1 MGCKK
6 AEFGEEFVNS
16 VELTRHSSGEVG
28 SSQFS
33 WSVTEDVRAR
43 QKNQRPHVVWLTG
56 PPSAGKS
63 TIVNC
68 CDVRLTSLGF
78 HCCILDGDDL
88 RQGLTKD
95 LRFSAE
101 DRAENVRRVAEVA
114 HFCFS
119 AGMIVFVA
127 LVSPFAED
135 RERARGLFQPG
146 SFSEAFV
153 TTPIETCMDRD
164 VKGLYDRAAVGGVEN
179 MTGVSQRYES
189 PLAADIELDGAGDI
203 ETVTDQLVTYLLER
217 VQLPRLH
224 ANGNQSG

>member
-1 MGCKK
+1 
-6 AEFGEEFVNS
+6 VNS
-16 VELTRHSSGEVG
+16 FELRHSSEEVESG
-28 SSQFS
+28 QYS
-33 WSVTEDVRAR
+33 WSVTQDVRAQ
-43 QKNQRPHVVWLTG
+43 QKSQQPHVVWLTG

-68 CDVRLTSLGF
+68 CDVRLTSLGY

-88 RQGLTKD
+88 RQGLTRN

-114 HFCFS
+114 HVCFS

-127 LVSPFAED
+127 LVSPFMED
-135 RERARGLFQPG
+135 RERARGLFPPG

-164 VKGLYDRAAVGGVEN
+164 VKGLYERAAVGGVEN

-203 ETVTDQLVTYLLER
+203 ETVIDQLVTYLLER